1 HRNQNSSDP
10 QPIIIVGIG
19 ETADIAHEYFSVDEQ
34 YDVVAFSVSAEYKKT
49 DTYQNKPLIAL
60 ENLSDVFPSDQYKVF
75 VALSSG
81 RLNRDRQ
88 SMYDQIKQQGY
99 SCVSYISPRA
109 FVWRT
114 ASIGENCF
122 IFENVTIQ
130 HGVSIGNNV
139 TVWSNSCIAH
149 QSEVGDHVFIAPGC
163 MICGYAK
170 IGSFC
175 FIGANTVFADHAT
188 IGDNSFV
195 GMGSVISKTIAS
207 HAFVRP
213 AKPFVVP
220 FDRHFL
226 EDRS

>member
-1 HRNQNSSDP
+1 MAEQCS
-10 QPIIIVGIG
+10 IIIVGIG
-19 ETADIAHEYFSVDEQ
+19 ETADIAYEYFSAEDR
-34 YDVVAFSVSAEYKKT
+34 YHVVAFSVNARYKSSE
-49 DTYQNKPLIAL
+49 TYRNKPLIAL
-60 ENLSDVFPSDQYKVF
+60 ENLSDIFPSDQYKVF

-88 SMYDQIKQQGY
+88 SMYDQVKQQGY
-99 SCVSYISPRA
+99 SCISYISPRA

-130 HGVSIGNNV
+130 HGVKIGNNV

-149 QSEVGDHVFIAPGC
+149 QAKVSDHVFIAPGC

-170 IGSFC
+170 IGAFC

-188 IGDNSFV
+188 VGDNSFV
-195 GMGSVISKTIAS
+195 GMGSVISKAVPENS
-207 HAFVRP
+207 FVRP
-213 AKPFVVP
+213 EKSLIATL
-220 FDRHFL
+220 DRRFI
-226 EDRS
+226 EDKS